1 MANPPAGHPPS
12 PTHKTV
18 PQALRQLVERLG
30 LSRRFAFPVATVVVA
45 AVLAAVLVDG
55 PTDDL
60 AGDLADE
67 LAEPAAAERGPS
79 GQPLPR
85 FVSLAAGEAN
95 LRTGPGR
102 RYPILWVYV
111 RRRLPVEIT
120 AEYGQWR
127 RIRDAEGTRG
137 WVHSSLLS
145 STRTALIVGE
155 TRTLFADPDPQSRP
169 VLRAEAGVIGALE
182 KCRQGWCRLKVG
194 GKRGWLPAGHVW
206 GVTHGQP

>member
-1 MANPPAGHPPS
+1 MANPPAGHSPS

-18 PQALRQLVERLG
+18 PQALRRLVERLG

-55 PTDDL
+55 PADDL
-60 AGDLADE
+60 AGD

>member
-1 MANPPAGHPPS
+1 MANPSAR
-12 PTHKTV
+12 PTPTAV
-18 PQALRQLVERLG
+18 PRRISQTLWHLIDRLG
-30 LSRRFAFPVATVVVA
+30 LPRVYVFPALTMVVA

-55 PTDDL
+55 PADD
-60 AGDLADE
+60 
-67 LAEPAAAERGPS
+67 LAEPAATDRGPS

-145 STRTALIVGE
+145 GARTALIVGQ
-155 TRTLFADPDPQSRP
+155 TRTLFADPDPQSRA

-194 GKRGWLPAGHVW
+194 GKRGWLQADHLW
-206 GVTHGQP
+206 GVTHAQ